1 MGGSVRG
8 APLHVLR
15 WDWRRHPPAAVRV
28 LCGRVSPVCWRPPDT
43 DSLAGPARGNWCP
56 ARPHGGPPT
65 VAAAAAIP
73 TGGDRRCGTAR
84 HGVAWPRRCR
94 QRWRR
99 WHVAGAAGGKGP
111 AAAAA
116 AAACRGAAPPPPTV
130 RSWGAGVRRRRL
142 GGGRRHARRRRRR
155 RPPPPGA
162 LPSRQPRRRARRRQ
176 RLAPRRPRG
185 AARARRGARRHRRG
199 VSDAGAA
206 GRVGRR
212 RLLRGGGGP
221 LGATGRRGAAADGA
235 ARRSPPPPPCAAAPA
250 CAGASRQGW
259 RREGR
264 ARSGRRGP
272 TVVGTAPVAS
282 VGQRLTWINV
292 QPSGWWPFFVF
303 AFPYVAPQSAT
314 DGGRGGGGTGGD
326 RGEGRGGADGRLPSD
341 GDPAVVGARLVLP
354 MACTG
359 TRGRARRARG
369 GTEPAHVGRG
379 GDVAA
384 WASPGGPTAKAK
396 NRDLVRFSTVP
407 TSQWRSR
414 GGGQDAGSTPRPVGG
429 ANPFANSPPCP
440 LGGDPPWVP
449 GTAEWW
455 VVSRCMLPSG
465 PHLHQRAALTKRATV
480 VAAASPVV

>member
-116 AAACRGAAPPPPTV
+116 AAAAAAQPPP
-130 RSWGAGVRRRRL
+130 
-142 GGGRRHARRRRRR
+142 
-155 RPPPPGA
+155 
-162 LPSRQPRRRARRRQ
+162 RQ
-176 RLAPRRPRG
+176 RSVPGELACGGVFLVAAAATRAAVAAVAPRRPG
-185 AARARRGARRHRRG
+185 L
-199 VSDAGAA
+199 SPAGS
-206 GRVGRR
+206 
-212 RLLRGGGGP
+212 RGGGRGGGSGWRP
-221 LGATGRRGAAADGA
+221 GGRAALRARGVARGATGGVCRTRARPAGSVGGGGVGVAARSVPRVCRGAAADGA

-272 TVVGTAPVAS
+272 KVVGTAPVAS
-282 VGQRLTWINV
+282 VGQRRTWINV

-303 AFPYVAPQSAT
+303 AFPYVAPRSAT

>member
-116 AAACRGAAPPPPTV
+116 AAAAAAQPPP
-130 RSWGAGVRRRRL
+130 
-142 GGGRRHARRRRRR
+142 
-155 RPPPPGA
+155 
-162 LPSRQPRRRARRRQ
+162 RQ
-176 RLAPRRPRG
+176 RSVPGELACGGVVLVAAAATRAAVAAVAPRRPG
-185 AARARRGARRHRRG
+185 L
-199 VSDAGAA
+199 SPAGS
-206 GRVGRR
+206 
-212 RLLRGGGGP
+212 RGGGRGGGSGWRP
-221 LGATGRRGAAADGA
+221 GGRAALRARGVARGATGGVCRTRARPAGSVGGGGVGVAARSVPRVRRGAAADGA

-250 CAGASRQGW
+250 CARASRQGW

-272 TVVGTAPVAS
+272 KVVGTAPVAS
-282 VGQRLTWINV
+282 VGQRRTWINV

-303 AFPYVAPQSAT
+303 AFPYVAPRSAT